1 MDVAVVGAG
10 RGIDH
15 RARGAGPLHAT
26 RQAAT
31 CRIGGGGVLQNR
43 MRRVVGQIEEHRF
56 VGFVG
61 LKVIGDPLFGA
72 CCEEV
77 GGVAE
82 VEVGADLVV
91 VFINFFAIFLRV
103 VAMPIAVA
111 HVTVEEIEAAIEGVR
126 FPVRGS
132 SAPLQSPFTKGSCF
146 ITGNVKHAGEGVIIT
161 ECFVELIVPHR
172 CVALMHAVQ
181 QGRTGRRTNWSGS
194 VVAVELHT
202 TGGHGVELRGGMLW
216 LIRAATVL
224 KEHSKVPVTEVVT
237 NDEDNIRPV
246 RSIFRQRND

>member
-1 MDVAVVGAG
+1 M
-10 RGIDH
+10 
-15 RARGAGPLHAT
+15 
-26 RQAAT
+26 
-31 CRIGGGGVLQNR
+31 QNR

-91 VFINFFAIFLRV
+91 VFVDFLVIFFRV
-103 VAMPIAVA
+103 VVVAVA
-111 HVTVEEIEAAIEGVR
+111 MTDVTVEVVEAAIEGVR

-181 QGRTGRRTNWSGS
+181 QGRTGRRTNGSGS
-194 VVAVELHT
+194 VVAVELHA
-202 TGGHGVELRGGMLW
+202 TGGHGVELWGGMLW

-224 KEHSKVPVTEVVT
+224 KEHTEIAVTEVVT